1 MSNLQPLTG
10 YLIRAIELPRFNA
23 QLLGVF
29 ALVAV
34 GLAALGLYG
43 VLAYNVSR
51 RTPEIGV
58 RMALGASRADVLRL
72 VAGAGLRLVLGGL
85 AIGLVAAL
93 ALGSL
98 VGELLYEV
106 PPQDP
111 VTLVSVAA
119 LLLTVALAASY
130 LPARRAARVD
140 PMVALRDE

>member
-58 RMALGASRADVLRL
+58 RMALGASRADVLRGWS
-72 VAGAGLRLVLGGL
+72 AGAGLRLVLGGL
-85 AIGLVAAL
+85 AIGLVG
-93 ALGSL
+93 GSRAR
-98 VGELLYEV
+98 
-106 PPQDP
+106 QI
-111 VTLVSVAA
+111 SS
-119 LLLTVALAASY
+119 ASSCTKCR
-130 LPARRAARVD
+130 PRIR
-140 PMVALRDE
+140 